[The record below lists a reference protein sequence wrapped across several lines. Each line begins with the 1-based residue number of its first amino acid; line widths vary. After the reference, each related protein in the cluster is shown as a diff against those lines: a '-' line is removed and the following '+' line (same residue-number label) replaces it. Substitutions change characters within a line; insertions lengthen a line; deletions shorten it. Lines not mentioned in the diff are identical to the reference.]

1 MFVNVEVMRPSQEPD
16 NGSSTYPP
24 PVYAVAEDRRSV
36 PPAGVFW
43 WLGSTILLGA
53 VVGALWWLLAPTGRL
68 FGDPTSADEWVLRDL
83 TLAGL
88 ELLAGIAV
96 GTVVAIRL
104 RLPGEVA
111 RILASVGGSVLGS
124 LLALG
129 VGEGL
134 AFVLGPHGREGLPGS
149 DFVLQSYGALA
160 VWPAAAALIIF
171 VTALIGLATR
181 KS

>member
-1 MFVNVEVMRPSQEPD
+1 MRASQEPD
-16 NGSSTYPP
+16 TGSSNYPP
-24 PVYAVAEDRRSV
+24 PVYAVVEDRRSV
-36 PPAGVFW
+36 PPSGVFW

-68 FGDPTSADEWVLRDL
+68 FGDPAAAEDWVLRDL

-88 ELLAGIAV
+88 ELVAGIAV
-96 GTVVAIRL
+96 GTVVALRL
-104 RLPGEVA
+104 RLPGVVA
-111 RILASVGGSVLGS
+111 RILASIGGSVLGS

-134 AFVLGPHGREGLPGS
+134 AFLLGPHGREDLPGS

-160 VWPAAAALIIF
+160 IWPAMAAIIVF
-171 VTALIGLATR
+171 VTALIGLAR
-181 KS
+181 RAS